1 MNTPLTET
9 DALVIG
15 AGPVG
20 LFQVFQLG
28 LLGLSVQVVEVLPEA
43 GGQCAVL
50 YADKPI
56 YDIPGV
62 PVCTGRELTDRLLE
76 QIAPFPAGLH
86 FGHEVSTL
94 QPRDDGR
101 FEVSTATGPAFLAH
115 SVFIA
120 AGVGAFTP
128 RRLKVTG
135 LEAHEQRQVFHH
147 PDDLTRF
154 AGQRVVVVGGD
165 EAALGR
171 AAALAEHPQHSQDPQ
186 NPSVTLLHR
195 RDQFSADTALLDR
208 IARLRAEGRLRVSI
222 GQVTGLHEQGAHL
235 DAVAVLTADGQTTH
249 LPLEALIV
257 CQGLSPRLGPISD
270 WGLAMER
277 KLLRVDAATFETTVP
292 GVYAV
297 GDINTYPG
305 KLKLILCGFHEATL
319 AAHAAHARL
328 RPQERGPLLY
338 TTSSTL
344 LQRRL
349 GLVV

>member
-1 MNTPLTET
+1 MSTTSVAPIET

-20 LFQVFQLG
+20 LFQAFQLG
-28 LLGLSVQVVEVLPEA
+28 LLGLSAQVVEVQRQA
-43 GGQCAVL
+43 GGQCAAL

-62 PVCTGRELTDRLLE
+62 PVCTGRELTARLLE
-76 QIAPFPAGLH
+76 QIAPFHAGLH
-86 FGHEVSTL
+86 FGHEVATL
-94 QPRDDGR
+94 RPPHDGR
-101 FEVSTATGPAFLAH
+101 FEIGTATGPTFLAR

-128 RRLKVTG
+128 RRLKVAG
-135 LEAHEQRQVFHH
+135 LDAHEQRQVFHH
-147 PDDLTRF
+147 PEDLPRF

-165 EAALGR
+165 EAGLER
-171 AAALAEHPQHSQDPQ
+171 AAALAEQPG
-186 NPSVTLLHR
+186 NPPVTLLHR
-195 RDQFSADTALLDR
+195 RDQFNAEAPLLDR
-208 IARLRAEGRLRVSI
+208 IARLRTEARLQVVV
-222 GQVTGLHEQGAHL
+222 GQITGLREHGEHL
-235 DAVAVLTADGQTTH
+235 DAVVVLGPDDQTSD
-249 LPLEALIV
+249 LPLDHLIV
-257 CQGLSPRLGPISD
+257 CQGLSPRLGPIGD

-277 KLLRVDAATFETTVP
+277 KLLPVDTATFETAVP
-292 GVYAV
+292 GLHAV

-328 RPQERGPLLY
+328 HPHERGPLLY
-338 TTSSTL
+338 TTSSTV

-349 GLVV
+349 GVLP

>member
-1 MNTPLTET
+1 MNTPPIET

-28 LLGLSVQVVEVLPEA
+28 LLGLSAQVVEVLPSA
-43 GGQCAVL
+43 GGQCTAL

-62 PVCTGRELTDRLLE
+62 PVCTGHELTERLLE
-76 QIAPFPAGLH
+76 QITPFHAGLH

-101 FEVSTATGPAFLAH
+101 FEVGTVAGPRFLAH

-128 RRLKVTG
+128 RRLKVAG
-135 LEAHEQRQVFHH
+135 LDAHEQRQVFHH
-147 PDDLTRF
+147 PDDLSRF
-154 AGQRVVVVGGD
+154 AGQHVVVVGGD
-165 EAALGR
+165 EAALER
-171 AAALAEHPQHSQDPQ
+171 AVTLAEQATTPTA
-186 NPSVTLLHR
+186 SVTLLHR
-195 RDQFSADTALLDR
+195 RDQFTAEPALLDR
-208 IARLRAEGRLRVSI
+208 IAQARAEGRLQVLI
-222 GQVTGLHEQGAHL
+222 GQVTGLHEQGERLA
-235 DAVAVLTADGQTTH
+235 AVAVLTVDGQTMR
-249 LPLEALIV
+249 LPLGALIV

-270 WGLAMER
+270 WGLAMVR
-277 KLLRVDAATFETTVP
+277 KLLRVDVATFETPVP

-328 RPQERGPLLY
+328 RPQAHGPLLY
-338 TTSSTL
+338 TTSSMV

-349 GLVV
+349 GRDKVA